1 VRKAAIIWYPLMK
14 ILVVEDQRR
23 LGLFLKKNLSQH
35 GYTTM
40 WVQTCEA
47 AGDAIC
53 ENRYDVIILDL
64 GLPDGSGLQL
74 LREWRRDGFQEVV
87 LILSARDAVQDR
99 VEGLDLGA
107 DDYLAKPFNLTE
119 LLARVR
125 SLVRRQA
132 TVKKTILEHRGIKLD
147 LISRSAN
154 LKGKPVEL
162 TSREFAVLEAFMQ
175 NPGRILTRTLIC
187 EKVWESH
194 MDADAN
200 LLDVY
205 MSKLRTKLES
215 SLGQTARKQESTHTG
230 QGDHNGVGAVER
242 LGDPRGDDRQEHEQQ
257 GALGTRHQAHFFE
270 LEPCKRP
277 CMFGILHLWRA
288 QVMDE
293 PGDQS
298 KGAKAWRTCCQCPV
312 RPRQIDAR
320 NLVGKLGDERIG
332 YHAG

>member
-1 VRKAAIIWYPLMK
+1 MESRNFELTCSSPSVCRKFLPSPSSLAADAGGCDDLLPLMK

-47 AGDAIC
+47 ARDAIC
-53 ENRYDVIILDL
+53 ENRYDLIILDL
-64 GLPDGSGLQL
+64 GLPDGSGLEL
-74 LREWRRDGFQEVV
+74 LREWRRDDFQEVV

-147 LISRSAN
+147 LVSRSAN

-162 TSREFAVLEAFMQ
+162 TSREFALLEAFMQ
-175 NPGRILTRTLIC
+175 NPGRILTRTSIC

-205 MSKLRTKLES
+205 MSKLRTKLEGP
-215 SLGQTARKQESTHTG
+215 LGEPLFKTFR
-230 QGDHNGVGAVER
+230 GVGY
-242 LGDPRGDDRQEHEQQ
+242 
-257 GALGTRHQAHFFE
+257 
-270 LEPCKRP
+270 
-277 CMFGILHLWRA
+277 
-288 QVMDE
+288 
-293 PGDQS
+293 
-298 KGAKAWRTCCQCPV
+298 
-312 RPRQIDAR
+312 
-320 NLVGKLGDERIG
+320 KLL
-332 YHAG
+332 